1 MTKWM
6 FYDELLYQ
14 TLKLSPVRCNETN
27 AKNEKNEKKIKKK
40 IFWQSNE
47 NCWFILVRNIL
58 SLWIRSFF
66 VKKTLN

>member
-27 AKNEKNEKKIKKK
+27 AKNEKNEKNKLKRKFFENRMKI
-40 IFWQSNE
+40 
-47 NCWFILVRNIL
+47 VDL
-58 SLWIRSFF
+58 S
-66 VKKTLN
+66 

>member
-27 AKNEKNEKKIKKK
+27 AKNEKNEKKKLRRK
-40 IFWQSNE
+40 FFE
-47 NCWFILVRNIL
+47 NLLIEWKLLINL
-58 SLWIRSFF
+58 SSQHSES
-66 VKKTLN
+66 LN